1 MDRSQL
7 QQSQEEAN
15 LCSELRS
22 EWGIRKDSE
31 FKTTLSR
38 NLDEKERRE
47 MGQQLKGA
55 IKRPQNSI

>member
-7 QQSQEEAN
+7 QQSQEEDN

-22 EWGIRKDSE
+22 ELGIRKDGK

-38 NLDEKERRE
+38 SLIDKERRE

-55 IKRPQNSI
+55 LKRP